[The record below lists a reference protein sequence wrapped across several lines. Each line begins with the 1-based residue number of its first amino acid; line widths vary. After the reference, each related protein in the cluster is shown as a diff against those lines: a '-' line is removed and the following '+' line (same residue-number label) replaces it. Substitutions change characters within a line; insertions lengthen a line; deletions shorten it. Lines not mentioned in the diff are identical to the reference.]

1 MNADSQDMPDTTS
14 RSPLAAVARHPFRTL
29 FGVLA
34 LALIVLIVLWDWNWF
49 KRPIERRVTT
59 QTGRE
64 FHIDGDFD
72 VDLGRT
78 LTITADG
85 LRFANAP
92 WAREPEMARA
102 KRLEFDLRFWPLLS
116 GNLQIPRIALDQP
129 VLHLQRDRKQQ
140 GNWVFKSGD
149 SELPEFRNVRID
161 QGLLTYFEP
170 ARKTDINVSLGS
182 KARREGD
189 AEPAILVDG
198 GGRWNGNAFKVAG
211 SAESPLELRDSDRPY
226 RIDLKASAGA
236 TRAHARG
243 VLLDPLR
250 FRDLDLKLALSG
262 KNLADLY
269 PLLGVAA
276 PDTPPYALDG
286 RLTRDILDSKRST
299 WHYDKFTGKVGDS
312 DLRGDVAVTVGGKR
326 PLFKANLTSRRL
338 DFDDLAGFIGKAPQA
353 GRGEA
358 SNPALATKAASEE
371 ASPRLLPSDPYKLDK
386 LRAMDADVRL
396 KAARIDTI
404 TLPMDDMDAHLFI
417 DNGVLRLD
425 PLDFGVADGNI
436 HSTIRMDARERTIRT
451 QAKISARGMT
461 LGKLMPKADLGK
473 TAVGKV
479 RADVAVITQGNS
491 IAAMAANANGDA
503 EAGMGSGQVSK
514 LLMEFASMDLA
525 GILKIKLTHDQ
536 QIPIRCA
543 YGDFAVKD
551 GVMSPNALVF
561 DTSELRLNGQGVID
575 LDDERLDLTFKAH
588 NKKFSPLSLRSP
600 FYVRGTFKNPNV
612 RPDYVR
618 IGLRAATAAVLA
630 SIAAPVAGLAATTD
644 LGKAKDAKY
653 CTPVGG

>member
-1 MNADSQDMPDTTS
+1 MNDSNS
-14 RSPLAAVARHPFRTL
+14 RHPLSIFSRHPVRTL
-29 FGVLA
+29 LGLLA
-34 LALIVLIVLWDWNWF
+34 LAVVIVFMLWDWNWF
-49 KRPIERRVTT
+49 KRPLERRVTA

-64 FHIDGDFD
+64 FHIDGNLD
-72 VDLGRT
+72 VELGRT

-102 KRLEFDLRFWPLLS
+102 KRLEFDLRLWPLFH
-116 GNLQIPRIALDQP
+116 GKIEIPRIALDQP
-129 VLHLQRDRKQQ
+129 VLHLQRDDKAQ
-140 GNWVFKSGD
+140 GNWIFS
-149 SELPEFRNVRID
+149 STNRTLPEFRNVHIAK
-161 QGLLTYFEP
+161 GVLTYFQP
-170 ARKTDINVSLGS
+170 AHKTDIKVSLDS
-182 KARREGD
+182 KAPQPGD

-198 GGRWNGNAFKVAG
+198 GGRWNGNDFQIAG

-226 RIDLKASAGA
+226 RIDLKATAGA
-236 TRAHARG
+236 THAHARG

-250 FRDLDLKLALSG
+250 FRSMDLTLTLAG

-276 PDTPPYALDG
+276 PDTPPYTLDG

-299 WHYDKFTGKVGDS
+299 WHYDKFSGKVGNS
-312 DLRGDVAVTVGGKR
+312 DLAGDVAVTVGGAR
-326 PLFKANLTSRRL
+326 PFFKANLVSRQL
-338 DFDDLAGFIGKAPQA
+338 AFDDLGGFIGKAPHA
-353 GRGEA
+353 SGSKA
-358 SNPALATKAASEE
+358 SNPALAARAASEA
-371 ASPRLLPSDPYKLDK
+371 ASPRLLPSEPYKLDK

-396 KAARIDTI
+396 KARRIDTI
-404 TLPMDDMDAHLFI
+404 TLPMDDMDAHLLI
-417 DNGVLRLD
+417 NDGVLRLD
-425 PLDFGVADGNI
+425 PLNFGVADGNI
-436 HSTIRMDARERTIRT
+436 RSTIHMDARARTIRS
-451 QAKISARGMT
+451 QIKINARGMT

-479 RADVAVITQGNS
+479 RADIAFTTQGNS

-543 YGDFAVKD
+543 YGDFTVKD
-551 GVMSPNALVF
+551 GVMKPRALVF
-561 DTSELRLNGQGVID
+561 DTTELRLNGEGMIN
-575 LDDERLDLTFKAH
+575 LADEHLDLTFKAR

-600 FYVRGTFKNPNV
+600 FYVRGTFKHPSV
-612 RPDYVR
+612 HPDYVR
-618 IGLRAATAAVLA
+618 MGLRAAAAAVLA
-630 SIAAPVAGLAATTD
+630 NIAVPIAAFAATTD
-644 LGKAKDAKY
+644 LGQGKDAKY
-653 CTPVGG
+653 CTQEGP